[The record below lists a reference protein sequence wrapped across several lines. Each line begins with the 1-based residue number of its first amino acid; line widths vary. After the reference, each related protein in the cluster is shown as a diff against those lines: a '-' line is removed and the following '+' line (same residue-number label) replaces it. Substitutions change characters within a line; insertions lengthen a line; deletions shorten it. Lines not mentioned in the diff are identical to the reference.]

1 MKGVR
6 LWSTTVSLFAAMS
19 LANAQSFGTNLIVNP
34 GGDEIDEFGTTAV
47 STSYYY
53 FITDTLTMF
62 GWTVSGNP
70 FNNNSPTT
78 YRYDS
83 TPGDEDYPLLSE
95 GPFDNQGNYT
105 GRLNFFF
112 GGFNLD
118 DANASTAYQDIDLSG
133 VATDIDGGGVGYD
146 LSGWIGGYY
155 DQEDSATIS
164 AVFYDADETELS
176 RGSIGPLSA
185 AERNFSRNFFYL
197 ATGGTVPPTTRRVRI
212 IMDFTGGFR
221 SLDGYVDNLSFS
233 LRRMGDIDGNGCVD
247 DSDLLAVLFAFGQ
260 TCSGCHE
267 DVNGDG
273 VVDDADLLIVLF
285 LFGSGC

>member
-6 LWSTTVSLFAAMS
+6 FCCTTVFLFAAMS
-19 LANAQSFGTNLIVNP
+19 LANAQPFGINLITNP
-34 GGDEIDEFGTTAV
+34 GGDEIDSLGTTAV
-47 STSYYY
+47 STSFY
-53 FITDTLTMF
+53 FNITDTATMF
-62 GWTVSGNP
+62 GWQVSGDP
-70 FNNNSPTT
+70 FRNNSPTT

-95 GPFDNQGNYT
+95 GPFDSQGNYT

-118 DANASTAYQDIDLSG
+118 DANASTAYQYLIFG
-133 VATDIDGGGVGYD
+133 NPAIDGGNVVFD

-155 DQEDSATIS
+155 DQDDSVIVS
-164 AVFYDADETELS
+164 ARFFDENGVELGS
-176 RGSIGPLSA
+176 GSIGPLSPA
-185 AERNFSRNFFYL
+185 DRNFSRNFFYL
-197 ATGGTVPPTTRRVRI
+197 ETAGSVPVGTRNVRI
-212 IMDFTGGFR
+212 TMDFTGGFR

-233 LRRMGDIDGNGCVD
+233 IRLNGDVDGNNCID

-260 TCSGCHE
+260 TCSGCPE

-273 VVDDADLLIVLF
+273 VVDDADLLVVLF
-285 LFGSGC
+285 GFGAGC